1 MLKKIEH
8 GDILE
13 IRLERPPVNALH
25 HPLVQEL
32 RAAIESAPKQG
43 AKALVLSGMSG
54 MFSAGLD
61 VAFLLQQ
68 DEAGMQRFWRDFFG
82 MLRSVATSPI
92 PIVAA
97 MTGHSPAGGAV
108 IAIFCDYRIAAQ
120 GKFKIGLNE
129 VQVGLPVP
137 RVILGG
143 LARIVGQRQA
153 ERLAVRGMLVSP
165 DEALAVGLV
174 DEVVAPEEVIPRA
187 IEWCQSVLKLPQQ
200 ALHTTRNSLRADYAV
215 LFDTLASSTEAEMTA
230 VWFSAETQQ
239 VLKDLMAQLAAKK
252 K

>member
-1 MLKKIEH
+1 MLTKIKH
-8 GDILE
+8 DDILE
-13 IRLERPPVNALH
+13 LRLERPPVNALH

-32 RAAIESAPKQG
+32 KSAVELAPKQG
-43 AKALVLSGMSG
+43 AKAMVISGVPG

-61 VAFLLQQ
+61 VAFLLAQ
-68 DEAGMQRFWRDFFG
+68 DQAGMQRFWKDFFG

-108 IAIFCDYRIAAQ
+108 ISIFCDYRIAAQ

-137 RVILGG
+137 RVILNG
-143 LARIVGQRQA
+143 LIRLVGQRQA
-153 ERLAVRGMLVSP
+153 ERLAVRGLLVSP
-165 DEALAVGLV
+165 DEALEAGLV
-174 DEVVAPEEVIPRA
+174 DQVVAPEEVVPKA
-187 IEWCQSVLKLPQQ
+187 IEWCREILRLPASAMQ
-200 ALHTTRNSLRADYAV
+200 ATRNSLRADYAV
-215 LFDTLASSTEAEMTA
+215 MFDTLSSTTETEMTA
-230 VWFSAETQQ
+230 VWFSEETQR
-239 VLKDLMAQLAAKK
+239 VLKDLMTQLAAKK

>member
-8 GDILE
+8 GEILE

-25 HPLVQEL
+25 HPLVTEL
-32 RAAIESAPKQG
+32 KAAVEAAPGSG
-43 AKALVLSGMSG
+43 AKALVISGMPG

-61 VAFLLQQ
+61 VAFLLAQ
-68 DEAGMQRFWRDFFG
+68 DQAGMQRFWREFFG

-108 IAIFCDYRIAAQ
+108 ISIFCDYRIAAQ

-143 LARIVGQRQA
+143 LVRIVGPRQA

-165 DEALAVGLV
+165 DEALASGLV
-174 DEVVAPEEVIPRA
+174 DEVLPPEEVVPKA
-187 IEWCQSVLKLPQQ
+187 IEWCRSVLKLPQS
-200 ALHTTRNSLRADYAV
+200 ALHATRDSLRADYAV
-215 LFDTLASSTEAEMTA
+215 LFDTLASATEKEMTA
-230 VWFSAETQQ
+230 VWFSEETQK